1 MMTASKFVWP
11 HGKRVAVV
19 VSVLGETWSPGKS
32 PSYFPRTSPLKAGH
46 VDLAG
51 INWSQF
57 GGNEGIW
64 RITRTLDELGI
75 KGTYFC
81 NGRMAELYPDA
92 LKQIAKSGHDIAGHG
107 YYQDELLTYMTP
119 DEERATIKKTL
130 DLLGN
135 VSGTRPRG
143 WVTPIY
149 GWTEHTNDFLVQENV
164 FWCCDMLD
172 GSVPKRKETKSGSI
186 MLLPWSDFVDNRVLR
201 ASPRNFFDV
210 YKDTFDYLYTHEPM
224 GFINLGF
231 HGHFGGRP
239 LMIAMLRQVLQY
251 FQGFHDVWF
260 ARHGEIAQWMTDAK
274 VEEPSYARRFFA

>member
-1 MMTASKFVWP
+1 MTASKYIWP

-64 RITRTLDELGI
+64 RITKTLDDLGI

-81 NGRMAELYPDA
+81 NGRMAEAYPEA
-92 LKQIAKSGHDIAGHG
+92 VKQIAKSGHDIAGHG

-130 DLLGN
+130 DLLGQA
-135 VSGTRPRG
+135 SSTRPRG

-149 GWTEHTNDFLVQENV
+149 GWTEHTNDFLVQEKV
-164 FWCCDMLD
+164 FWCCDTLD
-172 GSVPKRKETKSGSI
+172 ASVPKPKQTKSGPI
-186 MLLPWSDFVDNRVLR
+186 ILIPWSDFVDNRVLR
-201 ASPRNFFDV
+201 ASPRD
-210 YKDTFDYLYTHEPM
+210 YYDAYAETFDYLRAHER
-224 GFINLGF
+224 LGLLHIAI

-239 LMIAMLRQVLQY
+239 LMSAMFSKLLEHLSKQP
-251 FQGFHDVWF
+251 DVWF
-260 ARHGEIAQWMTDAK
+260 ARHEEVVQWFSALGVDRISA
-274 VEEPSYARRFFA
+274 EQRFA